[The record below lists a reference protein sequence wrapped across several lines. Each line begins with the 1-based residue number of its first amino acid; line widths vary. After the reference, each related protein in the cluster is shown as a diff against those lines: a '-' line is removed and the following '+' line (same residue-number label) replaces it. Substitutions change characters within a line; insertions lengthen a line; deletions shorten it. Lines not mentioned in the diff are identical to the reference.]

1 MMSETER
8 QRIISNDYA
17 DILIDINRDPQISEL
32 FPQGTLHIMNERNAV
47 VYIPV
52 DQFTG
57 RIISQFGY
65 AVIPVVYGL
74 TSQES
79 LDASGVTRLRRIPVF
94 QLFGEEVLIGII
106 DTGIDYTH
114 PAFRN
119 ADGTTRILALW
130 DQTIE
135 SDQYPPSAMYGTE
148 YSRDDINEALQSSNP
163 LEIVP
168 SVDEIGHGTALAGIA
183 AGSADEAN
191 DFSGVAPKAELIVV
205 KLKPAKQNLKD
216 FYFIPADAIAY
227 QENDLMWGY
236 AYIIGTASRLLN
248 RPVAVCVGL
257 GSSMGP
263 HDGRG
268 NLPNLI
274 SVGAGFPGSVAVI
287 SAGNEGGARRHF
299 FSTISEIEGTVTV
312 ELNVGENESGLTM
325 ELWGKA
331 PNTYSVDI
339 LSPSGE
345 YIPRIAEGLHVSRVI
360 SFIFDRTVIYVDYEM
375 IETATG
381 DQVIVMRFQTPA
393 AGIWRLQVYTR
404 GNLEGSFH
412 IWLPMNGFIGSNTY
426 FVQSDN
432 YTTITTPGDA
442 ELPITVTAYNPV
454 AGNNL
459 YQQASRGYTRTGAIK
474 PDFAAPGVNVQCPSP
489 GNGYTTYTGTGVA
502 AAHTAGVSA
511 ILLEWAIVRNNYPGV
526 TSVEAKKFFIR
537 GANRS
542 ENLIYPNRDWGYG
555 ILDIFNVFDQLRASN
570 QGL

>member
-1 MMSETER
+1 MLTETDR
-8 QRIISNDYA
+8 QRITSNDYA
-17 DILIDINRDPQISEL
+17 DLLLDISRNPQISEL
-32 FPQGTLHIMNERNAV
+32 FPQGTLHVMNELNAI
-47 VYIPV
+47 VYIPAS
-52 DQFTG
+52 QFTE
-57 RIISQFGY
+57 RVISQYGY
-65 AVIPVVYGL
+65 SVLPACYGL

-94 QLFGEEVLIGII
+94 QLFGEGVLIGII

-119 ADGTTRILALW
+119 ADGTTRIQALW

-135 SDQYPPSAMYGTE
+135 SEKYPPDAMYGTV
-148 YSRDDINEALQSSNP
+148 YTRDDINEALQSNNP
-163 LEIVP
+163 LEVVP
-168 SVDEIGHGTALAGIA
+168 SVDENGHGTALAGIA
-183 AGSADEAN
+183 AGSVNEEN
-191 DFSGVAPKAELIVV
+191 EFSGVVPRSELVVV
-205 KLKPAKQNLKD
+205 KLKPAKQNLRD
-216 FYFIPADAIAY
+216 FYFIPDNVAAY

-236 AYIIGTASRLLN
+236 TYILGTVRRNLN
-248 RPVAVCVGL
+248 RPVAICIGL
-257 GSSMGP
+257 GSSMGS

-268 NLPNLI
+268 ALPYLLSI
-274 SVGAGFPGSVAVI
+274 GATFPGSVAVI

-299 FSTISEIEGTVTV
+299 FSTISATDGTVTV
-312 ELNVGENESGLTM
+312 ELNVGENELGFTM

-331 PNTYSVDI
+331 PNTYSIDI

-393 AGIWRLQVYTR
+393 AGIWRFQVYTR

-412 IWLPMNGFIGSNTY
+412 IWLPMNGFIGNNTY

-432 YTTITTPGDA
+432 YTTITSPGNA
-442 ELPITVTAYNPV
+442 EIPITVTAYNPV

-459 YQQASRGYTRTGAIK
+459 YQQASRGYTRIGAIK
-474 PDFAAPGVNVQCPSP
+474 PDFAAPGVNVTCPSP

-511 ILLEWAIVRNNYPGV
+511 ILLEWGIVRNNYPGI
-526 TSVEAKKFFIR
+526 TSVEAKRFLIR

-555 ILDIFNVFDQLRASN
+555 ILDIFNVFDQLRASS
-570 QGL
+570 QRI